1 MQQDLGLLGIRVE
14 IIERDAPSVR
24 ATVRNGEADL
34 YLGDWYADY
43 PDPENFSYPLF
54 HSSNR
59 GPGGNYAFLSDTA
72 LDAMIE
78 RARST
83 PDTLE
88 KARLSREIDARVFE
102 LVPWI
107 FLWFPADVWAVQPD
121 VKGWRIPAV
130 FTGQRW
136 TSVERTGVEHPAW
149 RGLRDAL
156 PADPAGPAGAHAA
169 GRPRRHL
176 PHALRRARRSGAGDG
191 RRAGRRRDHRA
202 APGRAAPGRPA
213 AAAVRPLRRRRRP
226 GDLGTSYI
234 TRRPI
239 LADLLQRFPATLEL
253 AGAAMLFAARHGHR
267 DRHLRRVAAR
277 EAGPTGSSTFG
288 AYLGVS
294 FPVYWVG
301 LLLIMVFAVTFRWL
315 PPSGARGPLYIILP
329 ALTLGMRSVAFLS
342 RMTRA
347 AMQEMLRSDFVR
359 TARAKGLGEGR
370 VVLRHAFR
378 NALLPVLT
386 VLGLDFGSYLT
397 GSILTETIFSWPGV
411 GRYVLTAIDKR
422 DLPGVQGS
430 ILFLSLVFVLVNLL
444 TDVLY
449 ARVDPRVAYD

>member
-1 MQQDLGLLGIRVE
+1 VTRFLLSRLALLLPTLLGVLVVTFLMLYVAPGDPVQAMVG
-14 IIERDAPSVR
+14 ERADAETIAR
-24 ATVRNGEADL
+24 LRADL
-34 YLGDWYADY
+34 HLD
-43 PDPENFSYPLF
+43 DPLPLQF
-54 HSSNR
+54 VR
-59 GPGGNYAFLSDTA
+59 YVGG
-72 LDAMIE
+72 
-78 RARST
+78 
-83 PDTLE
+83 
-88 KARLSREIDARVFE
+88 V
-102 LVPWI
+102 
-107 FLWFPADVWAVQPD
+107 VQ
-121 VKGWRIPAV
+121 
-130 FTGQRW
+130 
-136 TSVERTGVEHPAW
+136 
-149 RGLRDAL
+149 
-156 PADPAGPAGAHAA
+156 
-169 GRPRRHL
+169 
-176 PHALRRARRSGAGDG
+176 
-191 RRAGRRRDHRA
+191 
-202 APGRAAPGRPA
+202 
-213 AAAVRPLRRRRRP
+213 

-239 LADLLQRFPATLEL
+239 LTDLLQRFPATLEL
-253 AGAAMLFAARHGHR
+253 AGAAMLFAAVTGIAIGIYGAWRPGGWI
-267 DRHLRRVAAR
+267 DRL
-277 EAGPTGSSTFG
+277 TTFA

-301 LLLIMVFAVTFRWL
+301 LLLIMVFAVTLRWL
-315 PPSGARGPLYIILP
+315 PPSGARGPPYIILP

-347 AMQEMLRSDFVR
+347 AMQEILRSDFVR

-444 TDVLY
+444 TDMLY